1 MSRGVSVN
9 SSALKSVMSSTESRQ
24 AVAERIAKI
33 DPGKLKRPNEDSD
46 LASKLHKAYQ
56 SPGIP

>member
-46 LASKLHKAYQ
+46 LASKLHKLI
-56 SPGIP
+56 SR